1 MSSDFAVVGVNPSPA
16 KKPRGRPPGSKNKP
30 KPPLVIT
37 RDSESSMRPAVLEVA
52 SGTDVV
58 EAVAGFARRRRLS
71 VSVLSGS
78 GAVSN
83 VTLRH
88 PTSAASV
95 LALHG
100 RFDILS
106 LSGTLFPPSAA
117 SAAVNSPPLAISL
130 AGVQGQVIGGTIA
143 GSLTAA
149 GPVVLIV
156 ASFQNPTFHRLSSA
170 ADEAEEGEDV
180 KQEAEGEGKKGER
193 RGYSSAGDGGSSAS
207 GAAARNSLFGH
218 FSPDV
223 LAWAPPQLRPPH
235 HPF

>member
-1 MSSDFAVVGVNPSPA
+1 MADFGAADAERSSAIVVA

-30 KPPLVIT
+30 KPPVVVT
-37 RDSESSMRPAVLEVA
+37 TDGDAAMRPAVLELA
-52 SGTDVV
+52 AGTDVV
-58 EAVAGFARRRRLS
+58 EAVSAFARRRRLGI
-71 VSVLSGS
+71 SVLSGS

-88 PTSAASV
+88 PTSASSV
-95 LALHG
+95 LTLHG

-117 SAAVNSPPLAISL
+117 GKAPPPLAISL
-130 AGVQGQVIGGTIA
+130 AGGQGQVIGGTIA

-149 GPVVLIV
+149 GTVVLIV

-170 ADEAEEGEDV
+170 DEEVEEEAAASAVKEGEEEGR
-180 KQEAEGEGKKGER
+180 KGGK
-193 RGYSSAGDGGSSAS
+193 RGYSVSAGEGGS
-207 GAAARNSLFGH
+207 GAATSSSLFGH
-218 FSPDV
+218 FEAM
-223 LAWAPPQLRPPH
+223 AWVPPPVRPPH